1 MVLACR
7 SELGERRRCWVTVS
21 SLVVG
26 AIQQVALLHLQLLC
40 AHHVRVDGGVPR
52 PVELPQVN
60 LRRGVET
67 EGTCSEIVYMK
78 LHAGSLMTV
87 LTECKLEIRMLVQ
100 G

>member
-1 MVLACR
+1 MSVRAGREERVL
-7 SELGERRRCWVTVS
+7 GNIVT

-26 AIQQVALLHLQLLC
+26 AIHQVALLHLQLLG

-60 LRRGVET
+60 LRRGIET
-67 EGTCSEIVYMK
+67 ETTCSEIVHMK
-78 LHAGSLMTV
+78 LLTGSLMTI
-87 LTECKLEIRMLVQ
+87 LTECKLEIRMMVQ